1 MDDINEK
8 LKGLPEEERKV
19 ALEILKQYSEGGKS
33 ELYEALKYA
42 DYDEIPVDIHTFLHD
57 KKYLGAALYDPD
69 GRFTLFPYWETKL
82 EEIFPD
88 NVTTKYNTI
97 VFTGAIGLGKST
109 IAVICLLYLLY
120 RLLCLKDPYL
130 YYGLQPIDKISIS
143 LMNITLENAKGVAL
157 DKMNQMLLSSEWFM
171 AHGEMKGI
179 SNLEYIPQKHIEL
192 ITASSNNQVIGRA
205 IYANFTDEVNFGL
218 TSDVE
223 KLKKKQKQL
232 ISQIDARMKS
242 RFMRGTYLPT
252 LNIIASSK
260 NSEQSFLEDFINT
273 KKKNESSTTLIVD
286 EPQWVVDSRKDSPEK
301 FYVAIGNKFLANELL
316 PLKAPKELI
325 DEYRAKGYTML
336 EVPIGYRE
344 NFEDNIDG
352 ALTDIA
358 GIATAASLKY
368 ISGVRWNEIKTA
380 RYENPFT
387 KEIIEVGTAKDDHAQ
402 YYDFF
407 DLSKVSDELKMK
419 PLYIHL
425 DMSKKGDKTGIAG
438 VYVLGKRPKVE
449 GEDSSREMFYRV
461 AFSVSVKA
469 PKGYEISFDKN
480 RIFIRWLREKGF
492 NIKGISSDT
501 FQSAQIQQ
509 QLISDGF
516 DVKVISVDRLDPQTK
531 QCLPYAYLK
540 SAIYDR
546 RLEVYKDCD
555 FLTEE
560 VLGLERESDGHIN
573 HPENGSTG
581 CFTGDTKISLV
592 DGREVSLLQL
602 VDEFNAGKTNYVYS
616 FNETTKRI
624 EPGKIVKAWCTR
636 KNASLVEVE
645 LDNGEKFRCT
655 PNHRIMM
662 RDGTYKEAQYL
673 QPNDS
678 VMPLYRKY
686 LTKEQT
692 PMYEYRLYYEPI
704 EDKWHFEHRSFCKE
718 KLCET
723 KEIVHHKNCNKK
735 DNSPDNL
742 VYCTRE
748 QHRAIHKAMLT
759 GMNSPE
765 AMAKKAQSIKEWH
778 RKNRGTE
785 AYISRSKK
793 LHDATLRQRGLT
805 EEDYRKRQ
813 EQLEQQHQN
822 GILLKQQAELR
833 KAKQQAYIKEIEST
847 FNVKWSELTN
857 SQKDSYTVKYQR
869 MNNPETQQRITTS
882 IRQRHAEGKYKNSAK
897 ALATCNEESKRL
909 HELYPNVDKEKFFEI
924 FGFEYDS
931 LPPNRKPPFV
941 TKYRK
946 IMDKTARNH
955 KIRSVTFIPEKE
967 DVYDLTVEHNHNFAL
982 SAGIFVHNSKD
993 AIDAVCGSLFNAS
1006 QNSEEFGY
1014 NYGEDYSAMF
1024 LANKDDSPETK
1035 KTQMVVDFEQQLRQM
1050 GQTNMPPP
1058 QETST
1063 PVFISNDT
1071 LIW

>member
-19 ALEILKQYSEGGKS
+19 ALEILKQYSKDGKS
-33 ELYEALKYA
+33 ELYESLKYA

-88 NVTTKYNTI
+88 NTTTKYNTI

-157 DKMNQMLLSSEWFM
+157 DKMNQMILSSEWFM
-171 AHGEMKGI
+171 SHGEMKGI

-316 PLKAPKELI
+316 PLNAPKELLE
-325 DEYRAKGYTML
+325 EYRAKGYRML

-419 PLYIHL
+419 PMYIHL

-516 DVKVISVDRLDPQTK
+516 NVKVISVDRLDSQTK

-573 HPENGSTG
+573 HPEGGTVG
-581 CFTGDTKISLV
+581 CLV

-602 VDEFNAGKTNYVYS
+602 VDEFNAGKVNYVYS

-655 PNHRIMM
+655 SNHRIML

-748 QHRAIHKAMLT
+748 QHRAIHKEMLT
-759 GMNSPE
+759 G
-765 AMAKKAQSIKEWH
+765 
-778 RKNRGTE
+778 
-785 AYISRSKK
+785 
-793 LHDATLRQRGLT
+793 
-805 EEDYRKRQ
+805 
-813 EQLEQQHQN
+813 
-822 GILLKQQAELR
+822 
-833 KAKQQAYIKEIEST
+833 
-847 FNVKWSELTN
+847 
-857 SQKDSYTVKYQR
+857 

-882 IRQRHAEGKYKNSAK
+882 IKQRHAEGKYKNAAK
-897 ALATCNEESKRL
+897 ALANCNEESQRL
-909 HELYPNVDKEKFFEI
+909 RELYPNVDKEKFLEI

-931 LPPNRKPPFV
+931 LPSNRKPPFV

-1024 LANKDDSPETK
+1024 LANKNDTPETK
-1035 KTQMVVDFEQQLRQM
+1035 KEQMVVDFEQQLRQM
-1050 GQTNMPPP
+1050 GHTITSPP